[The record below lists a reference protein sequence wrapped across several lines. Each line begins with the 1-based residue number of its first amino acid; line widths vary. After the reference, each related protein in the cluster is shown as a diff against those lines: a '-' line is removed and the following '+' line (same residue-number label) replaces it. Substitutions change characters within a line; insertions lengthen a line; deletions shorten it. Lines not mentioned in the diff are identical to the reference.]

1 MVEKVRF
8 CLAKY
13 IIPLLFRNILV
24 DFKMN
29 FIKAKV
35 LFLLLP
41 FLFIITLSTYSQSIV
56 SDLVEGNDFLRLK
69 VVSPLVSLD
78 TVYSNNGTYFLLPY
92 FKVPVEQFTINNFTF
107 YIFRS
112 LIALPD
118 SNGFSIENL
127 KVDNLEEIKGN
138 FVSPEKTTP
147 NDSISRL
154 DNNAWALNSWA
165 NLRYIGIGRNLHL
178 GLLKFVLGKYDWT
191 TKTFIFPKEI
201 EATIRFN
208 LSSIDNVNYYSKDEI
223 FAKVLNFN
231 QAKRWVIRTNPQ
243 SVNTKDGLVPLSP
256 NNTFIKIKV
265 EKEGIYKIDA
275 VSLSSLGVN
284 ISPDLIPTLKLFGS
298 DGKPLSEKVE
308 DAKKNNFTE
317 IPIIVRTK
325 SDGSLDY
332 ILFYGLGTN
341 GFEYSNKSFR
351 SYQNPYS
358 DVNYYYLSWGGEKGL
373 RIVTIPDTL
382 NCENVIVSDYYTERI
397 VFREEITNPFN
408 SGSGRIWFGGSI
420 FPRTFVNLLPDLYR
434 DGNIFYRFYV
444 AQSYLNN
451 EIGYYGKFLFYESQ
465 NLLAKIEIGNLSS
478 YEEAIA
484 REVTATFPA
493 SSISSDNRSYLKIE
507 YQYPKPSVSATPFF
521 NFYEIHYPR
530 RPVAIDNSISIFSV
544 FDSISCYEFQITG
557 FTNGDIIGLNVADPK
572 NPSLLTN
579 RSVVKNTFVFRFFND
594 STVPRKFYISSNFLK
609 PDLAKITLAGLRNTS
624 QEADLIIIT
633 HSDLLNSATKYKNY
647 REKSKNLKVMLVTVE
662 DIYNEFSFGVN
673 DPTAI
678 RDFVAYAVNNWSKK
692 PKFIVLWGDGHYDF
706 RNISTKQTNY
716 IPAFQIADNSFNFYS
731 TISFTSDD
739 YYGCVVGNDDVIDI
753 VVARVPIYDDATGL
767 TYLDK
772 IIAYE
777 NSSKKSKWRNTVLF
791 AADDS
796 PQSGQ
801 ARDGNQ
807 HTKDSEFIANNFV
820 PKDIFVKK
828 IYLPEYPTENVPS
841 GRRKPLATKDLIR
854 TINDGVLL
862 VNWLGHGNPR
872 VWAHEELFDRDR
884 DISLLSNLD
893 NLFFGIAAT
902 CDFGRFDMVN
912 IKSGVEEL
920 LFYPNGGAIAY
931 LAATRPVYVSDNA
944 NLNRHYIA
952 KLFERDSVGKYSTL
966 GEIHYAVKQLLSGE
980 NDMKYLLF
988 GDPLI
993 VLNIPE
999 LVVKIDKVNGNYI
1012 DSLPSGTTY
1021 TLKAFS
1027 ILELEGSIRSF
1038 VDSSII
1044 SNFNGNVEVIINDV
1058 GFTKKVVDI
1067 DGTIHSIYKEGGIIS
1082 KGIIPVVNG
1091 KFSGKFYITDEVSFL
1106 DGNIYVR
1113 FFAKDTTNNFFAKG
1127 VENRLTISGIDT
1139 LFVIDNQPP
1148 SINIYLDDTTFVDGD
1163 VVSNPPLLIVKLYDN
1178 TSINTTGV
1186 GIGHLIEAWIDD
1198 KPESINLTDKYESS
1212 PFNPREGF
1220 IKTFL
1225 NTLDPGEHKIK
1236 VRAWDIFNNYSF
1248 GETRFKILDADAG
1261 ILLVNPIVFPQPSDR
1276 FVVFRVQHN
1285 INQPYDVTLKIFN
1298 TIGELIYRKTIELS
1312 RLRYFELTYD
1322 CIDDFGNAI
1331 PTGIYHYQITVSSSG
1346 KSSILSGKF
1355 AIVK

>member
-1 MVEKVRF
+1 MK
-8 CLAKY
+8 L
-13 IIPLLFRNILV
+13 
-24 DFKMN
+24 
-29 FIKAKV
+29 IKAKV
-35 LFLLLP
+35 LFFLLP
-41 FLFIITLSTYSQSIV
+41 FLLINILSTYSYSQSLV

-69 VVSPLVSLD
+69 VVSPLFSFD
-78 TVYSNNGTYFLLPY
+78 TIYSNDRSFYLLPN
-92 FKVPVEQFTINNFTF
+92 FKVPVEKYTKNNCTF
-107 YIFRS
+107 YIVRG

-127 KVDNLEEIKGN
+127 EVNVVEQIKGN
-138 FVSPEKTTP
+138 FVSPEKINIP
-147 NDSISRL
+147 NDSFSRF

-178 GLLKFVLGKYDWT
+178 GLLQFVVGKYNWL
-191 TKTFIFPKEI
+191 TKTFNFPREFNV
-201 EATIRFN
+201 TIRFF
-208 LSSIDNVNYYSKDEI
+208 SKKDDNFYSNFKDEI
-223 FAKVLNFN
+223 FSNVLNFN
-231 QAKRWVIRTNPQ
+231 QAKRWIIGTNQKSVI
-243 SVNTKDGLVPLSP
+243 TKDGLVQLSP
-256 NNTFIKIKV
+256 NTTFIKIKV

-275 VSLSSLGVN
+275 ASLSSLGAN
-284 ISPDLIPTLKLFGS
+284 ITPDLIPTLKIFGR
-298 DGKPLSEKVE
+298 DGKPLSEKVD
-308 DAKKNNFTE
+308 DALKNNFTE

-332 ILFYGLGTN
+332 ILFYGSGTS
-341 GFEYSNKSFR
+341 GFEYSNKTFR

-358 DVNYYYLSWGGEKGL
+358 NVNYYFLFWGGTKGL
-373 RIVTIPDTL
+373 RIETIPDTL
-382 NCENVIVSDYYTERI
+382 NCENVVIPDYYTERI
-397 VFREEITNPFN
+397 QFREEITNPFN

-434 DGNIFYRFYV
+434 DGEIFYRFYV
-444 AQSYLNN
+444 AQSYLDN
-451 EIGYYGKFLFYESQ
+451 EIGYYGKFSFYEAQ
-465 NLLAKIEIGNLSS
+465 NLLAKIEIGKLSS

-484 REVTATFPA
+484 REVTATFLA

-507 YQYPKPSVSATPFF
+507 YQNPKSNGSATPFF

-530 RPVAIDNSISIFSV
+530 RPVAIDNSISIFSI
-544 FDSISCYEFQITG
+544 FDSISCYELQITG
-557 FTNGDIIGLNVADPK
+557 FTDGEIIGLNVTDPK

-579 RSVVKNTFVFRFFND
+579 RSVVKNSFAFRFFND
-594 STVPRKFYISSNFLK
+594 SLVPRRFYISSNFLK
-609 PDLAKITLAGLRNTS
+609 PDLAKVTLAGLRDPS
-624 QEADLIIIT
+624 LQADVIVIT
-633 HSDLLNSATKYKNY
+633 HSDMLNSATKFKTY
-647 REKSKNLKVMLVTVE
+647 RENSKNLKVMIVTVE
-662 DIYNEFSFGVN
+662 DIYNEFSFGVT

-692 PKFIVLWGDGHYDF
+692 PKFLVLWGDGHFDF

-716 IPAFQIADNSFNFYS
+716 IPAFQIADNPSNFYS

-753 VVARVPIYDDATGL
+753 VVARVPIYDDETGL
-767 TYLDK
+767 TYIDK
-772 IIAYE
+772 IITYE
-777 NSSKKSKWRNTVLF
+777 NSSTKSKWRSTVLF
-791 AADDS
+791 CADDS

-807 HTKDSEFIANNFV
+807 HTKDSEFIANGFV
-820 PKDIFVKK
+820 PKDMFVKK
-828 IYLPEYPTENVPS
+828 LYLPEYPTENVPS
-841 GRRKPLATKDLIR
+841 GRRKPLATNDLIR

-944 NLNRHYIA
+944 NLNRHFVA
-952 KLFERDSVGKYSTL
+952 NLFQRDNAGKYLSL
-966 GEIHYAVKQLLSGE
+966 GEVNFAVKQLLSGD

-999 LVVKIDKVNGNYI
+999 LVVKIDKVNGNYF
-1012 DSLPSGTTY
+1012 DSLPSGKTY
-1021 TLKAFS
+1021 SLKAFS
-1027 ILELEGSIRSF
+1027 ILDLEGSIRSYL
-1038 VDSSII
+1038 DSSIL
-1044 SNFNGNVEVIINDV
+1044 SNFNGNVEIIINDV

-1082 KGIIPVVNG
+1082 KGIFPVVNG
-1091 KFSGKFYITDEVSFL
+1091 KFTGKFYITDEVSFL
-1106 DGNIYVR
+1106 DGNISIR
-1113 FFAKDTTNNFFAKG
+1113 FFAKDTTNNLFAKG

-1139 LFVIDNQPP
+1139 LFLIDNQPP
-1148 SINIYLDDTTFVDGD
+1148 SISIYLDDTTFVDGD
-1163 VVSNPPLLIVKLYDN
+1163 VVSNPPFLIVRLFDN
-1178 TSINTTGV
+1178 TAINTTGV

-1212 PFNPREGF
+1212 PFNPQEGF

-1225 NTLDPGEHKIK
+1225 NPLDPGEHKIK

-1248 GETRFKILDADAG
+1248 AETHFKILDADAG
-1261 ILLVNPIVFPQPSDR
+1261 ILLFNPIVFPQPGDR

-1285 INQPYDVTLKIFN
+1285 ISQPYNVTLKVFN
-1298 TIGELIYRKTIELS
+1298 TVGELIYQKIVELS

-1331 PTGIYHYQITVSSSG
+1331 PTGIYHYQITVSSFG